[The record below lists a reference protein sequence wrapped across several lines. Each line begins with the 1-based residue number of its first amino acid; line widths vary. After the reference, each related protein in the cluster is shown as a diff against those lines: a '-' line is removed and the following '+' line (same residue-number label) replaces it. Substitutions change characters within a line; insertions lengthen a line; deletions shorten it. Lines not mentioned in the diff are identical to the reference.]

1 MVFAKLRP
9 LVEEI
14 HLFVNEFN
22 NLEETNSMM
31 IKIARVKTIWRQ
43 FCTTGWR
50 EILHSEFIRKIGET
64 FFTRVLIIGMGLVT
78 TAIVARI
85 LGPEGRGLF
94 AVAVTV
100 GAIGVQFGNLGFHAS
115 NVYFVARNPELLP
128 SLAGNTLLISF
139 GFGTLCTCLAWL
151 IFRFRPEIAP
161 LDGILLIL
169 SLLWI
174 PFGLATL
181 LLENLLIGI
190 QEIRAYNIIEFTTK
204 IITIAL
210 LSLVIIFGWTTV
222 EMVFVTGLLTQ
233 AACVVYSL
241 WRLKRHFSGYPRISM
256 RLFGDTVRYG
266 FKAYLAAFFFFLL
279 LKFNLLMIHY
289 MLGKQEAGYF
299 SIATILWDMVLIL
312 PTITGTI
319 LFARLSSIED
329 LRRKWH
335 IVQKTVRGILMVTI
349 PVIIATVLL
358 AYQIIR
364 LLYGEAFL
372 PAVPVVYWLMPGA
385 LFVAVGTVFQN
396 YLGASG
402 NVTAMIYGP
411 LAALLV
417 DVVCNYFF
425 INKLGITGAAMADS
439 LAYGISLLI
448 SWAISVMKTNQIIAT
463 KPEVM

>member
-1 MVFAKLRP
+1 MMLTKLSRIKSICQQFFA
-9 LVEEI
+9 
-14 HLFVNEFN
+14 
-22 NLEETNSMM
+22 S
-31 IKIARVKTIWRQ
+31 
-43 FCTTGWR
+43 GWR
-50 EILHSEFIRKIGET
+50 EVIHSEFIRKIGET

-100 GAIGVQFGNLGFHAS
+100 GTIGVQFGNLGFHAS

-128 SLAGNTLLISF
+128 SLVGNTLLISF
-139 GFGTLCTCLAWL
+139 GFGTFCALMAWL
-151 IFRFRPEIAP
+151 FFILRPGIAP
-161 LDGILLIL
+161 LQGIMLVL

-190 QEIRAYNIIEFTTK
+190 QEIRAYNIIEFTAK
-204 IITIAL
+204 MITIAL
-210 LSLVIIFGWTTV
+210 LGLVIIFGSATV
-222 EMVFVTGLLTQ
+222 EMVFVTGLATQ
-233 AACVVYSL
+233 VFCVIYSL
-241 WRLKRHFSGYPRISM
+241 WRLKRHFACYPGISI
-256 RLFGDTVRYG
+256 RLFGDTIRYG
-266 FKAYLAAFFFFLL
+266 FKAYLAAFLFYLL
-279 LKFNLLMIHY
+279 IKFNLLMIHY

-299 SIATILWDMVLIL
+299 SIATTLWDMVLIL
-312 PTITGTI
+312 PTITGTL

-329 LRRKWH
+329 LRRKWQ
-335 IVQKTVRGILMVTI
+335 IVQKTVRGIFMVTI

-358 AYQIIR
+358 ANQIIG

-385 LFVAVGTVFQN
+385 LFVAMGTIYQN

-402 NVTAMIYGP
+402 NVSLMIYGP

-417 DVVCNYFF
+417 DVVCNYFL
-425 INKLGITGAAMADS
+425 IGKLGIAGAAMADS
-439 LAYGISLLI
+439 IAYGISLSV
-448 SWAISVMKTNQIIAT
+448 SWAVCIIKTNKMLEISD
-463 KPEVM
+463 